1 MSKHK
6 QYVVRTS
13 TRRSKPLSA
22 LKIKEL
28 FDSGRIS
35 TDATVTE
42 VGTELGIPV
51 AAFLKQLQRQD
62 QPKIHPV
69 RRPTPPLPQ
78 DKPLR
83 TPLVPAPDRMPAA
96 SVPPQAEMRSD
107 SSAAPPTLPVAAH
120 RCPFCAEVILRDAK
134 KCKHCG
140 EIVDPTLRPHHQS
153 MSAGRNKVVAFLLA
167 FFLGL
172 LGVHKFYLGQNG
184 MGAFYLMMNVL
195 FFWTLIV
202 PLVFGVICLIES
214 ITYLTYSDQQFAKT
228 YG

>member
-13 TRRSKPLSA
+13 TRRSKPLTA
-22 LKIKEL
+22 DKIKEL
-28 FDSGRIS
+28 FDSGRI
-35 TDATVTE
+35 TIDATVRE
-42 VGTELGIPV
+42 VGAEIGIPI
-51 AAFLKQLQRQD
+51 AAFLKDFGRSD
-62 QPKIHPV
+62 EPKIPSV
-69 RRPTPPLPQ
+69 RRPPPALPE
-78 DKPLR
+78 DEPFR
-83 TPLVPAPDRMPAA
+83 IPVA
-96 SVPPQAEMRSD
+96 SVPKQMSPASVPQRNEFHGEP
-107 SSAAPPTLPVAAH
+107 SASPPTLPVAPH

-153 MSAGRNKVVAFLLA
+153 MHTGRNKIVAFLLA

-172 LGVHKFYLGQNG
+172 LGLHKFYLGQNG
-184 MGAFYLMMNVL
+184 MGAFYLIFNVL

-214 ITYLTYSDQQFAKT
+214 ITYLMYSDEQFVKT